1 MGSKYLRQCE
11 TVAHAQETLRAALL
25 LHGTTKIGFGDFT
38 CDYDGNF
45 GLILIVEKIV

>member
-11 TVAHAQETLRAALL
+11 TVAYAQEILRAALI
-25 LHGTTKIGFGDFT
+25 LHGTTKIGFEDLT

-45 GLILIVEKIV
+45 GSIIIVEKEV